1 MTDTPKV
8 HNPLGRAAQARP
20 RKSEITDA
28 WRRIRAA
35 AADGNLMA
43 CGLVI
48 ALTDE
53 RLRASMSAANLL
65 ALAAFDE
72 KRGGAL

>member
-43 CGLVI
+43 CGLIV

-53 RLRASMSAANLL
+53 RLRASLGAANLL
-65 ALAAFDE
+65 ALAALDD
-72 KRGGAL
+72 RGGAL

>member
-20 RKSEITDA
+20 RKSEINDA

-35 AADGNLMA
+35 AAEGDLMA
-43 CGLVI
+43 CGLIV
-48 ALTDE
+48 ALSDE
-53 RLRASMSAANLL
+53 RLRASMAAANLL
-65 ALAAFDE
+65 ALAALDD
-72 KRGGAL
+72 RGGAL

>member
-1 MTDTPKV
+1 MNDAPKV

-20 RKSEITDA
+20 RKSEINDA

-35 AADGNLMA
+35 AAEGDLMA

-53 RLRASMSAANLL
+53 RLRTSMAAANLL
-65 ALAAFDE
+65 ALAMVDDG
-72 KRGGAL
+72 RGGAL